1 MQNQTNKY
9 FDEETIEELSMTQR
23 INFILYLLDSLFCFF
38 PTIFLY

>member
-23 INFILYLLDSLFCFF
+23 MNFILCLIDSISCFF
-38 PTIFLY
+38 PTRFLY